1 MGTLKRGFP
10 LMIQQV
16 NALVKKNLWLAMR
29 SKRSSFLQLVAPFI
43 FLLFLFAV
51 DKVSRYSPS
60 EPEVRDPKAVV
71 SPSIPPCETKFHIR
85 RPCYDFV
92 WSGDSSDKAQDIVS
106 RIMASNPGRPI
117 PSHKVIS
124 FRTPA
129 DVDAWLFR
137 DPSRCPAALHLVE
150 KSATVM
156 GYGIQTN
163 YTTTEKSGNIETP
176 VMKFQIPLQIAV
188 ERELARSVL
197 AETLE
202 DRSFTAYGLIAPLF
216 FFTVSMFPFVFQ
228 MSSIVLEKE
237 LKLRQAMNI
246 MGLYDSAYWL
256 SWLVWETFVILISS
270 LCIILSGMIL
280 QFQFFLHNSFA
291 VLFFLFFLFQLNM
304 TGFAFLLSAFLGKT
318 SSAYRAG
325 FWIFLIGII
334 SQFAA
339 LAAEPS
345 KKSRKLYFLP
355 PALLSH
361 ALEMLND
368 AVESHNIPVISWSKR
383 VKCPAGQSDCYFTMN
398 DIYIRLLYTFVFWF
412 ILALYLDNVMPSP
425 NGTRKSLLYFL
436 NLRYWIG
443 KGENKPQ
450 GGLCGCSNSDSAYV
464 DITPDDTDVLEEEI
478 VVKQQMKSN
487 EIDSNIAVQIRGL
500 VKIYP
505 GKFSIG
511 CCCKCQ
517 KTDPFHAIKGL
528 YVNLPTDQL
537 FCLLGPNG
545 AGKTTTIN
553 CLTGITSVTAGD
565 ALIYGNSIR
574 NSAGMSNIRKI
585 IGLCPQFDVLW
596 NELTG
601 EEHLQLFA
609 RIKGLPPAST
619 KEAVKKSLEE
629 VRLTNSAKVRA
640 GSYSGGMRRRLSVAS
655 ALLGDPKLVIL
666 DEPVKY
672 SSNVSQLISLS
683 DFQESFEAFTTDILF
698 ELQTTGMDP
707 ISRRHVWDIIENAK
721 RGKVV
726 ILTTH
731 SMEEADILG
740 DRIGIMAK
748 GRLRCI
754 GTSIRLKSRFGT
766 GFVANLSFVNGNS
779 ATNSAHKETVKSFFR
794 HHLAVIPKEE
804 SNAFLTFVIPREKEP
819 LLVGTLGELQDRQQE
834 FGVSDIQL
842 GLTTLEE
849 VFLNIARQAELETAA
864 AEGRMETLTL
874 SSGALVQIP
883 VGAKYVAVP
892 GSETAD
898 NPQGIMVEVH
908 WEQNDSGALC
918 ISGHSAERPVP
929 SNVQPTLPVVHPRSL
944 GQPKGVVGR
953 VIDPSQLS
961 ENCFDS

>member
-197 AETLE
+197 ADQSFSWTVGLKEFPHPAETLE

-666 DEPVKY
+666 DEP
-672 SSNVSQLISLS
+672 
-683 DFQESFEAFTTDILF
+683 
-698 ELQTTGMDP
+698 TTGMDP

-874 SSGALVQIP
+874 SSGALVQASTITIKTIP

>member
-1 MGTLKRGFP
+1 MGTLRGGFP

-16 NALVKKNLWLAMR
+16 NALVRKNLWLAMR
-29 SKRSSFLQLVAPFI
+29 SKRSSLLQLVAPFI
-43 FLLFLFAV
+43 FLFFLFAV
-51 DKVSRYSPS
+51 DKVSRYSPF

-92 WSGDSSDKAQDIVS
+92 WSGDSSDKAQLIVS
-106 RIMASNPGRPI
+106 RIMANNPGRPI
-117 PSHKVIS
+117 PSHKVLS

-137 DPSRCPAALHLVE
+137 DPSRCPAALHFVE
-150 KSATVM
+150 KSASVM

-163 YTTTEKSGNIETP
+163 YKTTEKSGKIETP
-176 VMKFQIPLQIAV
+176 IMKFQIPLQIAV

-197 AETLE
+197 ADQSFSWTVGLKEFPHPAATLL

-216 FFTVSMFPFVFQ
+216 LFTVSMFPFVFQ
-228 MSSIVLEKE
+228 ISSIVLEKE

-270 LCIILSGMIL
+270 LWIILSGMIL

-361 ALEMLND
+361 ALEMLHD
-368 AVESHNIPVISWSKR
+368 ATESHDIPVISWSKR
-383 VKCPAGQSDCYFTMN
+383 MKCPTGHSNCYFTMN

-412 ILALYLDNVMPSP
+412 LLALYLDNVMPSP

-436 NLRYWIG
+436 NPRYWIG

-450 GGLCGCSNSDSAYV
+450 GVLCGCCDSDSAYV

-505 GKFSIG
+505 GKLNFG

-537 FCLLGPNG
+537 FCLLGSNG

-601 EEHLQLFA
+601 EEHLQLLA
-609 RIKGLPPAST
+609 RIKGLLPASI

-629 VRLTNSAKVRA
+629 VRLTNSAKVRT

-666 DEPVKY
+666 DEP
-672 SSNVSQLISLS
+672 
-683 DFQESFEAFTTDILF
+683 
-698 ELQTTGMDP
+698 TTGMDP

-721 RGKVV
+721 RGRVV

-754 GTSIRLKSRFGT
+754 GSSIRLKSQFGS

-779 ATNSAHKETVKSFFR
+779 AANSSHKETVKRFFS
-794 HHLAVIPKEE
+794 HHLGVFPKEE

-819 LLVGTLGELQDRQQE
+819 LLV
-834 FGVSDIQL
+834 
-842 GLTTLEE
+842 
-849 VFLNIARQAELETAA
+849 AELETAA

-874 SSGALVQIP
+874 SSGALVQASTITALNNFLEMQIP
-883 VGAKYVAVP
+883 VGSKYVAVP

-898 NPQGIMVEVH
+898 NPRGIMVEVH

-929 SNVQPTLPVVHPRSL
+929 SNVQPSLPVAHPRSS

-953 VIDPSQLS
+953 VIDPSHLS
-961 ENCFDS
+961 ENCFDL